1 MIPGAALRL
10 FPGYAAADLE
20 APDARPFLL
29 SRLLEDGDGADLRQL
44 FAAVPEMSEMPETS
58 EISEAGAAAWLAAH
72 GGRQLSVRSR
82 AFWELVLGTP
92 AGPAV
97 PGIAALWPL

>member
-1 MIPGAALRL
+1 MDIETLRL
-10 FPGYAAADLE
+10 FPGYETEALE
-20 APDARPFLL
+20 APAARPFLL

-44 FAAVPEMSEMPETS
+44 FATVPEGE
-58 EISEAGAAAWLAAH
+58 AAAWLGSH

-82 AFWELVLGTP
+82 AFWAVVLGTP

-97 PGIAALWPL
+97 PDVSALWPL

>member
-1 MIPGAALRL
+1 VILGEALRL
-10 FPGYAAADLE
+10 FPGYEAADLE
-20 APDARPFLL
+20 APDARPFVL
-29 SRLLEDGDGADLRQL
+29 SRLLEDGDGADLRRL
-44 FAAVPEMSEMPETS
+44 FAAVPEMSE
-58 EISEAGAAAWLAAH
+58 ISEAGTAAWLAAH

>member
-1 MIPGAALRL
+1 MQRTPKVGLETLRL
-10 FPGYAAADLE
+10 FPGYEAEALE
-20 APDARPFLL
+20 APGARPFLL

-44 FAAVPEMSEMPETS
+44 FETVPEGE
-58 EISEAGAAAWLAAH
+58 AAAWLGSH

-82 AFWELVLGTP
+82 AFWAVVLGTP

-97 PGIAALWPL
+97 PDVSALWPL